1 MMTLSSGAVSGI
13 RPYLMLFV
21 LGIADRFGNIGSIP
35 DVMGR
40 TDVLVI
46 TGILLVVDFA
56 ADKIAYLDS
65 LWDTIHTFVRPI
77 AGGAIGFLLGGET
90 STTEALVLAFV
101 GGFSALG
108 VHAAKMG
115 GRAVVNAS
123 PEPISNAVV
132 SFGEDGLAVVLAILA
147 VVFPVLAGIAAVVM
161 IVVAIWAALKF
172 YRMVRRLHA
181 RFFRRPVRPDVPLVS
196 ASTESAMLADGAAA
210 DGATDRYRRDHD
222 SRYQSD
228 RYRRD

>member
-1 MMTLSSGAVSGI
+1 MDALMMTLSSGAVSGI

-21 LGIADRFGNIGSIP
+21 LGLADRFAHLAAVP

-123 PEPISNAVV
+123 PEPVSNAVV
-132 SFGEDGLAVVLAILA
+132 SFGEDALALVLAIVA
-147 VVFPVLAGIAAVVM
+147 VVFPILAGIVALAMVIVAV
-161 IVVAIWAALKF
+161 WAAWKF
-172 YRMVRRLHA
+172 YGMVRRLHA
-181 RFFRRPVRPDVPLVS
+181 RFFRRPVHRDAPLVS
-196 ASTESAMLADGAAA
+196 ASMDSGGAPQ
-210 DGATDRYRRDHD
+210 DRYRRE
-222 SRYQSD
+222 
-228 RYRRD
+228 